1 VRDGEREE
9 VYEEVLYKLTQ
20 GDLATLAERVKLE
33 VIAWWGDYE
42 GRPFAVEESP
52 RLILVGRA
60 PL

>member
-1 VRDGEREE
+1 
-9 VYEEVLYKLTQ
+9 
-20 GDLATLAERVKLE
+20 VKLE